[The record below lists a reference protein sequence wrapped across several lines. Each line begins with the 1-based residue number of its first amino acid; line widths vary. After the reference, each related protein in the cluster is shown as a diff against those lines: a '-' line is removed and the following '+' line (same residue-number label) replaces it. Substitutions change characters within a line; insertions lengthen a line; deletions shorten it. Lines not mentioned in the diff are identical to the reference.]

1 MGKTARA
8 LILVCLLVCT
18 QTGCSAVFAGL
29 AVATGA
35 VVAMQERSVGDVIDD
50 ASIMIRINR
59 ELLKLGIFYAV
70 TVKVSE
76 GRVLLLGKVSTPDKR
91 VQAEKVAWQQ
101 RDVREVVNEITVSE
115 GTSSLQSIALDGA
128 ISAQIRARVLARA
141 GVKSMNYSVNTI
153 GGVVYLMGI
162 AQSQKEL
169 NTVIAIAKRVRGVK
183 QVISYVRLKNS
194 RLRH

>member
-1 MGKTARA
+1 MLAF
-8 LILVCLLVCT
+8 LLVTT
-18 QTGCSAVFAGL
+18 QTSCSAVFAGL

-76 GRVLLLGKVSTPDKR
+76 GRVLLLGTVNTPDKR

-101 RDVREVVNEITVSE
+101 RDVREVVNEITISE
-115 GTSSLQSIALDGA
+115 GAASLQSMVLDGA
-128 ISAQIRARVLARA
+128 ISTQIRARVLARA